1 MSGTRIVLL
10 VVGFTF
16 YWVGVFIGIYQVTT
30 AKGGEWEGK
39 K

>member
-1 MSGTRIVLL
+1 MSDITVILL
-10 VVGFTF
+10 TIGFPL
-16 YWVGVFIGIYQVTT
+16 YWVGLFIGIYQVTT